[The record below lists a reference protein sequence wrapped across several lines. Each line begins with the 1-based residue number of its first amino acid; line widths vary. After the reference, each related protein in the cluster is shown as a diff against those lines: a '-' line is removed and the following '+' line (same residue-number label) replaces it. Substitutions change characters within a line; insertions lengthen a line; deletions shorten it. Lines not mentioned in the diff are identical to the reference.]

1 MGSKVRKKIKRL
13 KVKMSSNFK
22 ASMEVTE
29 LLAKSLENYGKDL
42 ARRCIMECGVKYGFD
57 GKEAIASLELEDL
70 RLVRKAMPK
79 KGLKEKVIKVDKEK
93 VIFPLPFT
101 GEVSELC
108 CEGLSYNRGL
118 FTQCRKMRMEKG
130 AYCKVCQ
137 EDADKNA
144 SGMPSS
150 GSIKDR
156 KAKGLYEFVDSK
168 GRKPIRYIKVLEKL
182 KLSEE
187 KAREEA
193 GKLKIELSEEHFL
206 IEKKKVVKKEASRGR
221 PKKEIVEVAVT
232 DLFAHLPSEEL
243 EAEALETKKSSE
255 ETKKSS
261 EEAKASK
268 KAALEQE
275 RAAKK
280 AALEQEK
287 AAKKVA
293 LEQEKAAKRAALEQ
307 EKAALEQEKAAKKA
321 QEKAAKKKPEKKEQE
336 KAEKKEQEKAEKKKP
351 EKEQEKPEKEQEP
364 TPKKVSVTRVTIDG
378 TEYMKSSE
386 NVLYN
391 ATTKEAVGV
400 WNPLTKEID
409 ELPED

>member
-1 MGSKVRKKIKRL
+1 MSK
-13 KVKMSSNFK
+13 SNFK

-79 KGLKEKVIKVDKEK
+79 KGLKEKVKKVGKEK
-93 VIFPLPFT
+93 VFPLPFT
-101 GEVSELC
+101 GEVSVLC

-130 AYCKVCQ
+130 GYCKECQ

-232 DLFAHLPSEEL
+232 DLFAHLPTEEL

-261 EEAKASK
+261 DEVKASK

-287 AAKKVA
+287 AAKKAA
-293 LEQEKAAKRAALEQ
+293 LEQEKAAK
-307 EKAALEQEKAAKKA
+307 KAALEQEKAAKKA
-321 QEKAAKKKPEKKEQE
+321 ALEQERAAKKKPE
-336 KAEKKEQEKAEKKKP
+336 KEQEKAEKKKQ
-351 EKEQEKPEKEQEP
+351 EKEQEKAEKEQEP

-409 ELPED
+409 ELPEDSDDEEEEEDDYEN